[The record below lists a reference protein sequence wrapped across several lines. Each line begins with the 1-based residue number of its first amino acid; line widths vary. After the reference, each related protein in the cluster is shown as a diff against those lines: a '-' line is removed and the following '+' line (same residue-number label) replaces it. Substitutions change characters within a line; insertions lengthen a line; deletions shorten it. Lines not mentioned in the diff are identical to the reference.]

1 MSWDFP
7 RFSFRQ
13 DPFASSRTVLL
24 VSGWLG
30 IQKYPTELSGK
41 PVALIGLA
49 LNLLL
54 STIAPAR
61 HAYIYATEVPE
72 GFERISFAT
81 LKSPMGAPD
90 APTKEALSLDGK
102 KIFLKDMYTRQA

>member
-1 MSWDFP
+1 MILLPVAGLF
-7 RFSFRQ
+7 FS
-13 DPFASSRTVLL
+13 

-61 HAYIYATEVPE
+61 HAYIYATEV
-72 GFERISFAT
+72 R
-81 LKSPMGAPD
+81 K
-90 APTKEALSLDGK
+90 ALSESRLLLSRAPWEHPMLRRK
-102 KIFLKDMYTRQA
+102 KL